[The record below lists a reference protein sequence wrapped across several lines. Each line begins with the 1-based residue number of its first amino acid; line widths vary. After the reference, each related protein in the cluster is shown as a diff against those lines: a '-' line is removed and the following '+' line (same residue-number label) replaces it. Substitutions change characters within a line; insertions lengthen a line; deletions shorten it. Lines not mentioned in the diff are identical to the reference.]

1 MEGKGARKIVQ
12 GSGSELSEF
21 DQSMKI
27 ENDINALVP
36 RSELS
41 EFDQSMEIE
50 SDINALVPR
59 F

>member
-1 MEGKGARKIVQ
+1 MQ